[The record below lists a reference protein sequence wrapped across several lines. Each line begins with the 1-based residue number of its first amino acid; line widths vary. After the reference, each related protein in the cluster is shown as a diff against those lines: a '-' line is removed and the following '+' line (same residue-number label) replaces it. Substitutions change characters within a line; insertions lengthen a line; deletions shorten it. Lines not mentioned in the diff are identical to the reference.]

1 MPLQCSNHL
10 RKARQKL
17 LRMLRRLLVHIVPR
31 ETQISVLTMDVT
43 ADFKSFQDKV
53 TSSLVNVTRGAGQL
67 AAEDLSF
74 HRSSSSR
81 LSKSLDAQNARLL
94 QLTSKLLKAAAKDTN
109 NAPPKLRSQEDVED
123 KWRSTVDVIDDLLE
137 KSDACLD
144 EFTGVIKRLSP
155 ALQDGTATPPMAKE
169 RPQKMP
175 SIFHS
180 SAMPKPQLLFQRAVA
195 NDDTARFKPLLRSK
209 PHAVVPLEESIGRE
223 EPKGCVLWDYPLESL
238 LTVHSYKHP
247 YATEIKQTSYPA
259 SAYMPSEPVP
269 FTPPA
274 ESQAIFVDT
283 DEAVNGMLSELKLAK
298 EIAVDLEHHDTHS
311 YIGIVSLMQISTR
324 DKDWIVDTLKPWRE
338 NLQVLNE
345 VFADPK
351 ILKVFHGSHED
362 MMWLQRDLGL
372 YVVGLFD
379 TYYACVALNFEGRG
393 LKYLL
398 KRFANFDAQKKY
410 QTADWR
416 LRPIPDQMLDYARS
430 DTHYLLY
437 IYDNLRNMLLEAST
451 PASNLMDY
459 VCAESKKE
467 ALQRYERPV
476 YDDETGL
483 GSNGWYNSLMRRN
496 FKFDKEQFA
505 VYRALHQWRDQLA
518 RELDEGVPFIMTAAQ
533 LFTISEAMP
542 MSMPGLMS
550 SVRPITKAISDNARQ
565 LVDITKKAKDNGKS
579 GPPVMD
585 ILRRCQEKADAEG
598 IVTVNKWRERK
609 SKQDIGVGAMVQM
622 IRDEQNK
629 EAVVS
634 YDKETKTVAS
644 RSQSST
650 LWGSILSATA
660 TAEPALPGVAVD
672 ALRML
677 LPLPA
682 KKELS
687 FVDSSAVLL
696 GDTVPYPATVPIPV
710 ANDTPVIE
718 RSVDDVFVIRDSGRK
733 RKIDDTLEA
742 EEIESSISSATNG
755 TPISNAAPSSI
766 SLRETTKEIDVEIK
780 AQRKAEK
787 RLKKEQRKAEQAQ
800 LSSQATPFDYAKAES
815 VLHHKPPVPEKGAEK
830 AKGTKRPFNPNLKAL
845 DTSTGM
851 KRARKE
857 ESGKSFTFKR

>member
-1 MPLQCSNHL
+1 MDCRNPQGTHDGINPLRH
-10 RKARQKL
+10 
-17 LRMLRRLLVHIVPR
+17 
-31 ETQISVLTMDVT
+31 
-43 ADFKSFQDKV
+43 
-53 TSSLVNVTRGAGQL
+53 
-67 AAEDLSF
+67 
-74 HRSSSSR
+74 
-81 LSKSLDAQNARLL
+81 
-94 QLTSKLLKAAAKDTN
+94 
-109 NAPPKLRSQEDVED
+109 
-123 KWRSTVDVIDDLLE
+123 
-137 KSDACLD
+137 
-144 EFTGVIKRLSP
+144 
-155 ALQDGTATPPMAKE
+155 
-169 RPQKMP
+169 
-175 SIFHS
+175 
-180 SAMPKPQLLFQRAVA
+180 
-195 NDDTARFKPLLRSK
+195 
-209 PHAVVPLEESIGRE
+209 
-223 EPKGCVLWDYPLESL
+223 L
-238 LTVHSYKHP
+238 LTRNSYKHP
-247 YATEIKQTSYPA
+247 YATEIEQTIYP
-259 SAYMPSEPVP
+259 SRAYIISKPVP

-283 DEAVNGMLSELKLAK
+283 EEAVQDMLAELKMAT

-338 NLQVLNE
+338 SLQVLNE

-351 ILKVFHGSHED
+351 TLKVFHGSHED

-416 LRPIPDQMLDYARS
+416 VRPLPDQMLDYARS

-437 IYDNLRNMLLEAST
+437 IYDHLRNMLLEAST
-451 PASNLMDY
+451 PENNLMDY

-476 YDDETGL
+476 YDEETGL

-505 VYRALHQWRDQLA
+505 VFRALHQWRDQLA
-518 RELDEGVPFIMTAAQ
+518 KDLDEGVPFIMTAAQ

-542 MSMPGLMS
+542 MSMPGLMGS
-550 SVRPITKAISDNARQ
+550 IRPITKAVSDNARQ
-565 LVDITKKAKDNGKS
+565 LVEIIKKAKDAGKS
-579 GPPVMD
+579 GPPVME
-585 ILRRCQEKADAEG
+585 ILQQCQEKADAEG

-609 SKQDIGVGAMVQM
+609 PKQDIGIGAMVQM

-629 EAVVS
+629 GPVVS
-634 YDKETKTVAS
+634 YDKDANTVAS

-660 TAEPALPGVAVD
+660 TAEPALPDVAID

-682 KKELS
+682 KQELS
-687 FVDSSAVLL
+687 FADSSALPTVE
-696 GDTVPYPATVPIPV
+696 TVPDFAKTQVPAT
-710 ANDTPVIE
+710 NGTPVVE
-718 RSVDDVFVIRDSGRK
+718 TPKDDVFVIRDSGRK
-733 RKIDDTLEA
+733 RKIDDVLEGD
-742 EEIESSISSATNG
+742 EIYSPSWSAANG
-755 TPISNAAPSSI
+755 TPISNAAPDSMA
-766 SLRETTKEIDVEIK
+766 LPTAKEFNAHVNAEIK

-787 RLKKEQRKAEQAQ
+787 RQKKEQRKAEQVKI
-800 LSSQATPFDYAKAES
+800 ATEVAPFDYANAES
-815 VLHHKPPVPEKGAEK
+815 VLHARPVVQEKGADK
-830 AKGTKRPFNPNLKAL
+830 AKAAKRPFNPNLKAL

-851 KRARKE
+851 RRARKE
-857 ESGKSFTFKR
+857 ESGKSFTFKQ